1 MARSPPPRPLW
12 NRKTQGIGHG
22 RPQIPRFGRE
32 KWCLNV
38 AKPKN
43 FIDFSLQNVTVRHFL
58 AFWKLFF
65 YRGSFKHKVFTWV
78 RASEALLGLIL
89 GLLVP
94 PGAHFGPPGASSGRL
109 LGPFDA
115 PMALLEAPGGAIPR
129 KNINI
134 LEHNLHIQNYTKS
147 T

>member
-1 MARSPPPRPLW
+1 MTPKIAQKNCLGAPGPPRGL
-12 NRKTQGIGHG
+12 QGAILEQFWPHFYFGLVKHKEMAHG

-38 AKPKN
+38 AKPTN

-89 GLLVP
+89 GLLGP
-94 PGAHFGPPGASSGRL
+94 PGAHFGPPAAS
-109 LGPFDA
+109 
-115 PMALLEAPGGAIPR
+115 
-129 KNINI
+129 
-134 LEHNLHIQNYTKS
+134 
-147 T
+147 